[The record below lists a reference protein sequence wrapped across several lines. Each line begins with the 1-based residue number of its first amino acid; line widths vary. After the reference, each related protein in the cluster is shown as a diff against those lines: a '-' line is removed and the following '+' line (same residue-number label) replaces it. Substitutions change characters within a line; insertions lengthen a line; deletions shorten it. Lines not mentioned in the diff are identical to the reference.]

1 MNEVLLDTDILSNL
15 MRAHPTVVTHAR
27 QYLATHGR
35 LTFSIITRYEIL
47 RGLRAKAATA
57 QEVRF
62 NDLCKRSRVLGLNDR
77 IIEEAAGIYADLYN
91 RGKIIGDADILIAA
105 TARIHGLA
113 LNTNNRSH
121 FGRIKGLKVINWL
134 AGAT

>member
-1 MNEVLLDTDILSNL
+1 MAEVLLDTDILSNL
-15 MRAHPTVVTHAR
+15 MRAHPTVVSHAKT
-27 QYLATHGR
+27 YLATHGR
-35 LTFSIITRYEIL
+35 LTISIITRYEIL

-57 QEVRF
+57 QVVRF
-62 NDLCKRSRVLGLNDR
+62 NELCKRSRVLELNDR

-105 TARIHGLA
+105 TARVHGLE

-121 FGRIKGLKVINWL
+121 FGRIQGIRLVNWL
-134 AGAT
+134 EGAT